1 MGEGSVYR
9 RKSDGYWIA
18 KYRVAAGRWK
28 YLYRR
33 SKGEARKTL
42 REALKD
48 RDDGIAPVGKMTLN
62 DLLDGWLRTWKGH
75 KSQNA

>member
-1 MGEGSVYR
+1 MGEGSVFR

-42 REALKD
+42 REALKG
-48 RDDGIAPVGKMTLN
+48 RDDGIVPVGKMILN
-62 DLLDGWLRTWKGH
+62 DLLDSWLEDLEGT
-75 KSQNA
+75 